1 MPRYID
7 AEKAKETLKHFC
19 LETANN
25 SVGTVIGYPSDIY
38 ADVAENRIDTW
49 VDLIQTADV
58 RENVHGKWLFDDGRV
73 ATGEL
78 QDKNVHC
85 SICGHSAP
93 SKPWWECHL
102 ELTKFCPNCGAQMEE
117 KGECG

>member
-7 AEKAKETLKHFC
+7 ADALLERMKRDPLFPLVEKYGV
-19 LETANN
+19 
-25 SVGTVIGYPSDIY
+25 SGVIE
-38 ADVAENRIDTW
+38 AEP
-49 VDLIQTADV
+49 TADV
-58 RENVHGKWLFDDGRV
+58 RENVHGKWLFDDGNV
-73 ATGEL
+73 ATGIF